1 MDGTRQNDARRIER
15 LLILSLW
22 TARVSIVAAVVHLVT
37 YSIWFQNISFFRDMG
52 DVMGG
57 IQDVIQGIS
66 LGAIPLIHYLTVQT

>member
-1 MDGTRQNDARRIER
+1 
-15 LLILSLW
+15 
-22 TARVSIVAAVVHLVT
+22 
-37 YSIWFQNISFFRDMG
+37 MG